1 MLQGKSDAGMAH
13 IVAQAV
19 LAAFWILTLR
29 VSAWGLS
36 CKWGEVGPALQ
47 LIVKG
52 QQVIGSLQAPDTL
65 Q

>member
-1 MLQGKSDAGMAH
+1 MPG
-13 IVAQAV
+13 
-19 LAAFWILTLR
+19 
-29 VSAWGLS
+29 GLS